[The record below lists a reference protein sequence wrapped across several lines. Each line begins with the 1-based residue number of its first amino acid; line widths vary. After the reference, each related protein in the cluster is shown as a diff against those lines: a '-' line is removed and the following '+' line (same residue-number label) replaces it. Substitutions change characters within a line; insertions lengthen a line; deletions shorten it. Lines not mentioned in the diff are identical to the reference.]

1 VKNKTNMITRNYK
14 IEISKLSDEDGGG
27 FLATVPTLPG
37 CMSDG
42 ETEEEALTNVKD
54 AIEAWIETA
63 QELGR
68 SIPQEDI
75 VAIVITKYYT
85 V

>member
-1 VKNKTNMITRNYK
+1 MKNKTNMITRNYK

-27 FLATVPTLPG
+27 FLATVPILPG